1 MAKMTKTQI
10 SELYVSIFNRASEKS
25 GSENWLNSGYNT
37 DVNAMANAMLDTAAA
52 KTYFG
57 SSLDSNAAFVEHIYA
72 NTLNKGGAT
81 VDVAGKAGWVEF
93 LETGSSRG
101 EMVALMI
108 EAIKEYEVGGAK
120 YATADQ
126 ATKDA
131 AQQFVNRVEVSD
143 YTADTLE
150 TIAVEDIDSTLSFG
164 SALTVTAD
172 AATVATA
179 KTAVNEANPDFG
191 ETFVLT
197 KSVDNEVVNGTAK
210 NDIFDASELGSLQ
223 DDDIILDSSTTD
235 TDTLNASVNTNATT
249 ARIQNVEILNIDGKY
264 VATGFNFTN
273 VSNAQIAN
281 FNTEIAGGTA
291 TITGANSLNVATI
304 KAGSNIAT
312 LDITSLASGTRD
324 AVTVDAG
331 SADLNLTGMAAGADI
346 YEATVAADATVTLA
360 TLASAND
367 AVTLNVAGDLT
378 LDAGTGGADNAEL
391 DITINATTADSEIT
405 LSDAAKINAEKMFI
419 TGTKDVTLVVT
430 DGVAVAGNVAVAPA
444 GQAYDGTLI
453 TSTSTGTTTLEIKTL
468 ANTAIAAGNDFSRAK
483 VDVVELS
490 NDIAGAAAGITLN
503 ENTKLDLTSDLAAG
517 DLTVALDHG
526 DENKTAFTQG
536 TLVLNISEAQ
546 TTNSIIAD
554 ATVGTIIVEATPDEA
569 IDLDLDENGFDETT
583 MLVNDVT
590 FGATTDVMVV
600 QGSEDIEFTTINVK
614 AADQVIAATN
624 MTGNLTIGGIVGTFD
639 DITIVGGKGNDSI
652 TTGSTQI
659 YDVQSGEGNDYIDI
673 TGAKVGTKVTAGAGN
688 DTVISSVNAATI
700 DLGAGDDTITVAGN
714 DTVTLGAGADVIKLD
729 DNLTGVV
736 VKDFVMGTDII
747 ELTAPTAAL
756 TVAFDVT
763 DVDAPTAGAYI
774 FADAG
779 TVGTVEAN
787 EYGITL
793 KNGGSALTAT
803 DFSSSLRLKDVAL
816 LDTSTN
822 KLGDLDDSVI
832 ILANESATV
841 TTGAG
846 EDTVNIQAGAS
857 SLATVK
863 DFTVGSD
870 KIVVAGA
877 INNDLNVNL
886 NNVTSTAGQY
896 TIGDGTLG
904 ASFKLE
910 NGGSDIVTENN
921 LTSIVQLGSS
931 ITATFNVTATADDAS
946 DVTVTG
952 GSFDDFVKLTG
963 KDAADDRAIF
973 NFSNNG
979 GVDFVEL
986 ATGAGQELVNFNNLT
1001 GIDSTAA
1008 KVDLAANAAKVADA
1022 TDKGVYVFADSSD
1035 GTGSAKITTFVVDT
1049 KNGYTQDTINDE
1061 VAAFIDAGLGAQ
1073 DGEKYV
1079 VVINDKSSATYVAT
1093 AYGTG
1098 TVVYESYAYLVTGDA
1113 DGVQA
1118 DDIQLIGMINDGGAS
1133 VITTADIA

>member
-1 MAKMTKTQI
+1 MKI
-10 SELYVSIFNRASEKS
+10 EIFRVCKV
-25 GSENWLNSGYNT
+25 G
-37 DVNAMANAMLDTAAA
+37 
-52 KTYFG
+52 F
-57 SSLDSNAAFVEHIYA
+57 
-72 NTLNKGGAT
+72 
-81 VDVAGKAGWVEF
+81 F
-93 LETGSSRG
+93 LG
-101 EMVALMI
+101 EGCM
-108 EAIKEYEVGGAK
+108 
-120 YATADQ
+120 
-126 ATKDA
+126 
-131 AQQFVNRVEVSD
+131 
-143 YTADTLE
+143 
-150 TIAVEDIDSTLSFG
+150 
-164 SALTVTAD
+164 
-172 AATVATA
+172 
-179 KTAVNEANPDFG
+179 
-191 ETFVLT
+191 LT
-197 KSVDNEVVNGTAK
+197 KSVDDEVINGTDK
-210 NDIFDASELGSLQ
+210 NDLFDATELGSLQ
-223 DDDIILDSSTTD
+223 DDDIILDSSTD
-235 TDTLNASVNTNATT
+235 DSDVLNASVNTNATK
-249 ARIQNVEILNIDGKY
+249 ARIQNVETLNIDGKY
-264 VATGFNFTN
+264 VATGFDFTN
-273 VSNAQIAN
+273 VSNAQVAN
-281 FNTEIAGGTA
+281 FNTDIAGGTA
-291 TITGANSLNVATI
+291 TIIGANSLNVAKI
-304 KAGSNIAT
+304 VAKDNIAT

-324 AVTVDAG
+324 TVTVDAG
-331 SADLNLTGMAAGADI
+331 SANLNLTGQAAGADI
-346 YEATVAADATVTLA
+346 YDATVAAEKTVTLA

-378 LDAGTGGADNAEL
+378 LDAGVAADNAEL

-405 LSDAAKINAEKMFI
+405 LSDATNINAEKMFL
-419 TGTKDVTLVVT
+419 TGDKDVTLVVT
-430 DGVAVAGNVAVAPA
+430 DGVALSGTLVATVR
-444 GQAYDGTLI
+444 QYDGTLI
-453 TSTSTGTTTLEIKTL
+453 TSTSTGTTTLEIETL
-468 ANTAIAAGNDFSRAK
+468 AATAFTAGNDFSRAK
-483 VDVVELS
+483 VDTVELS
-490 NDIAGAAAGITLN
+490 TNIAGAAGITLN

-517 DLTVALDHG
+517 NLTVALDHG

-546 TTNSIIAD
+546 TANSIIAD

-583 MLVNDVT
+583 MSVNDVT
-590 FGATTDVMVV
+590 FDATTDVMVV
-600 QGSEDIEFTTINVK
+600 QGSEDIEFTTITVA

-624 MTGNLTIGGIVGTFD
+624 LTGDLTIGAIAGAHD
-639 DITIVGGKGNDSI
+639 DITIVGGKGNDTI
-652 TTGSTQI
+652 TTALTQI
-659 YDVQSGEGNDYIDI
+659 YDVQAGDGDDTIDI
-673 TGAKVGTKVTAGAGN
+673 TAAKAGTEVTAGNGD
-688 DTVISSVNAATI
+688 DTVTSSVNAATI

-774 FADAG
+774 FADAA

-877 INNDLNVNL
+877 ITDDLNVNL

-910 NGGSDIVTENN
+910 NGGSDIVTENK
-921 LTSIVQLGSS
+921 LTDIVQLGDSQ
-931 ITATFNVTATADDAS
+931 TVTFDVTDNSDDS
-946 DVTVTG
+946 TDITVTG
-952 GSFDDFVKLTG
+952 GSFDDFVLLTG
-963 KDAADDRAIF
+963 NDAVDDRAIF

-979 GVDFVEL
+979 GVDYVEL
-986 ATGAGQELVNFNNLT
+986 ATGTGEELVNFNNLT

-1008 KVDLAANAAKVADA
+1008 KVGLAANAAKVADA

-1079 VVINDKSSATYVAT
+1079 VVINDESSTTYVGT

-1118 DDIQLIGMINDGGAS
+1118 DNIELIGMINDGG